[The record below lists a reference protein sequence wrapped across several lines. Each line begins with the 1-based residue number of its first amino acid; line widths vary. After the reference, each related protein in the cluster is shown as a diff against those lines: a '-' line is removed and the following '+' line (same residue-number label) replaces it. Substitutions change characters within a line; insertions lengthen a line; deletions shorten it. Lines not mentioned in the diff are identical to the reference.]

1 MIGIPFFINSFAI
14 LQAKCVFP
22 TPLFPTKI
30 NPFLSSKLNVFQL
43 KLGESHR
50 FL

>member
-30 NPFLSSKLNVFQL
+30 NPFLSSKFTNLSL
-43 KLGESHR
+43 
-50 FL
+50 